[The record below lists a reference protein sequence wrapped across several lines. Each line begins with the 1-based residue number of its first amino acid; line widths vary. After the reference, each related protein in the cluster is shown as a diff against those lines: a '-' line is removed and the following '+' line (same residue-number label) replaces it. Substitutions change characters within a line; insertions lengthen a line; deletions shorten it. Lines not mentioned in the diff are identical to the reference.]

1 MSGSNPITYD
11 QMKDLL
17 TGQANTFASAL
28 RNSPGSSSSAPSSS
42 SGGSVTASNAKD
54 VNNAVGSIV
63 QGFERAGKGASSV
76 GMVLEGVS
84 SGLGK
89 INVLGVQQGFDAMKN
104 NFVGTV
110 DMQKQ
115 MISTGL
121 LAAGQTADWGK
132 KIAESGGNA
141 AEFERQR
148 QKYAQSLG
156 GLAGTNEGTAKEL
169 LAFQKDFRESKFGQT
184 LQSMGMY
191 PEQINEIATN
201 ALVRSQNLNLQ
212 DEKSRK
218 EAIKSV
224 GEFTMATLGAA
235 SVTNKST
242 EQLLKEN
249 QVRSEDLDVNLALLA
264 GGKEMSDSYRALKNV
279 TGELGSE
286 LQGSIDEIFAMG
298 VVTEKAGNNLSAIGP
313 AGTAL
318 GEAALALRNAK
329 TEEQRK
335 EAEQRLQ
342 VAKNNM
348 DAYMRQQGPGGF
360 AAQAQSQKYTDD
372 AVGQAMRKIAGQEM
386 TRLQMQS
393 TGAQQIGARGQP
405 TAGQV
410 QTVKDFQASQM
421 AQAASGRNADGTK
434 GVGTEAFQN
443 IVAADIA
450 ARNNYNKL
458 VVQGY
463 EKFSGAV
470 DKFSG
475 AVLLMPGAKAAKT
488 GQEVTPSAG
497 STGPIEKPPPR
508 GPRAG
513 GSPGLDGLLGNV
525 KQETQGV
532 PKGWMEALE
541 KFDPNGEMV
550 QLDGE
555 EVVANKKQWTAIG
568 ETLNAK
574 VSGASSKK
582 KASTAP
588 ADTTAEKTLDVE
600 LGKLIDK
607 MPGEA
612 SLNKTMGDIKAPDFS
627 KMPDL
632 GKMMGEIKP
641 PDMSKMP
648 DITKMMGDI
657 KMPDVSKTLEGVAG
671 KFGPD
676 MFKPL
681 TSGMTDMFKPLSNMS
696 MPSTDG
702 LLGGL
707 KGMTAGL
714 SSELGTKTAKTETGP
729 VPATQEAAVP
739 AGLPNQDMLA
749 GLLEK
754 LNTSVAGM
762 GGLLQEGNQIA
773 QSGNNQLA
781 SVADN
786 RFTIG

>member
-17 TGQANTFASAL
+17 TGQASTFASAL
-28 RNSPGSSSSAPSSS
+28 RNTPGGSSPGG
-42 SGGSVTASNAKD
+42 SGGASITGANAKD
-54 VNNAVGSIV
+54 VNGAVDSV
-63 QGFERAGKGASSV
+63 VKGFERAGKGGSAV
-76 GMVLEGVS
+76 GSVLEGVS
-84 SGLGK
+84 AGLGK
-89 INVLGVQQGFDAMKN
+89 MTGNVLGVQSGFDAMKN
-104 NFVGTV
+104 SFMGTV
-110 DMQKQ
+110 DMQKA
-115 MISTGL
+115 MIGSGML
-121 LAAGQTADWGK
+121 SAGQTADWGK
-132 KIAESGGNA
+132 KLAESGGNVQHFQTQLA
-141 AEFERQR
+141 KVQG
-148 QKYAQSLG
+148 SMT
-156 GLAGTNEGTAKEL
+156 GLASNNVDAAKEL
-169 LAFQKDFRESKFGQT
+169 LAFQKDFRESKPGKMFE
-184 LQSMGMY
+184 SMGMV

-201 ALVRSQNLNLQ
+201 ALIRSQNLGLQ

-224 GEFTMATLGAA
+224 GEFSMAMLNNAA
-235 SVTNKST
+235 VTNKT
-242 EQLLKEN
+242 TDQLMREN
-249 QVRSEDLDVNLALLA
+249 AVRSEDLDVNLALLS
-264 GGKEMSDSYRALKNV
+264 GGKELNDSYRALKNV
-279 TGELGSE
+279 TGDLGSE

-335 EAEQRLQ
+335 EGEQRLQ
-342 VAKNNM
+342 LAKNNM

-372 AVGQAMRKIAGQEM
+372 AVGQSMRRIAGQELS
-386 TRLQMQS
+386 RLQLQS
-393 TGAQQIGARGQP
+393 TGAQQLGQRGP
-405 TAGQV
+405 TTAGQV
-410 QTVKDFQASQM
+410 QTVRDFQASQM
-421 AQAASGRNADGTK
+421 AANASGRTPDGAK
-434 GVGTEAFQN
+434 APGTEAFQN

-450 ARNNYNKL
+450 ARNNFNKL
-458 VVQGY
+458 QAAGY

-470 DKFSG
+470 DNFSK
-475 AVLLMPGAKAAKT
+475 AVLMMPGAKAAKT
-488 GQEVTPSAG
+488 GQEATP
-497 STGPIEKPPPR
+497 TEVRTPVEKPTPR
-508 GPRAG
+508 VRLG
-513 GSPGLDGLLGNV
+513 GSPGLDDLLGNV

-555 EVVANKKQWTAIG
+555 EVVSNKKQWTAIG
-568 ETLNAK
+568 EALQSK
-574 VSGASSKK
+574 MSGASSKK
-582 KASTAP
+582 KESTAP
-588 ADTTAEKTLDVE
+588 KDAAGGMQNQLDTVV
-600 LGKLIDK
+600 GKLIDG
-607 MPGEA
+607 MPGETGI
-612 SLNKTMGDIKAPDFS
+612 NKTGDIKMPDFS
-627 KMPDL
+627 KMPDIT
-632 GKMMGEIKP
+632 KMMGDIKM
-641 PDMSKMP
+641 PDVSKMP

-702 LLGGL
+702 LFGGL

-714 SSELGTKTAKTETGP
+714 SSELGTKAAKTETGP
-729 VPATQEAAVP
+729 APATQEAAVP
-739 AGLPNQDMLA
+739 TGLPNQDMLA

-781 SVADN
+781 SAADN

>member
-1 MSGSNPITYD
+1 MTGSNPITYD

-17 TGQANTFASAL
+17 TGQASTFASAL
-28 RNSPGSSSSAPSSS
+28 RNTPGGSSPG
-42 SGGSVTASNAKD
+42 GGGGASITGANAKD
-54 VNNAVGSIV
+54 VNSAVGSVI
-63 QGFERAGKGASSV
+63 QGFERAGRGASSV
-76 GMVLEGVS
+76 GSVLEGVS

-115 MISTGL
+115 MVNSGL
-121 LAAGQTADWGK
+121 LAAGQTAEWGK
-132 KIAESGGNA
+132 RI
-141 AEFERQR
+141 
-148 QKYAQSLG
+148 
-156 GLAGTNEGTAKEL
+156 AGTGGDAGDFQARYNKYKESLTGLGASNLSTAQEL
-169 LAFQKDFRESKFGQT
+169 ASFQKDFRDSKIGKT
-184 LQSMGMY
+184 LESMGFV

-201 ALVRSQNLNLQ
+201 ALSRSQNLGLQ
-212 DEKSRK
+212 DEKARK

-224 GEFTMATLGAA
+224 GEFTMATLGASA
-235 SVTNKST
+235 ATNKST
-242 EQLLKEN
+242 DQLLREN
-249 QVRSEDLDVNLALLA
+249 QVRSEDLDVNLALLS
-264 GGKEMSDSYRALKNV
+264 GGKELSDSYRALKNV

-348 DAYMRQQGPGGF
+348 DTYMRQQGPGGF

-386 TRLQMQS
+386 TRLQLQS
-393 TGAQQIGARGQP
+393 TGAQQLGGRGQQNDV
-405 TAGQV
+405 AS
-410 QTVKDFQASQM
+410 VKQFQANQM
-421 AQAASGRNADGTK
+421 AMGASGRDASGK
-434 GVGTEAFQN
+434 KEVGTEAYQN

-470 DKFSG
+470 DTFSK
-475 AVLLMPGAKAAKT
+475 AVLIMPGAKAAKT
-488 GQEVTPSAG
+488 GQEVTPTEA
-497 STGPIEKPPPR
+497 TTPVEKPKKR
-508 GPRAG
+508 EK
-513 GSPGLDGLLGNV
+513 GSPGLDDLLGNV

-555 EVVANKKQWTAIG
+555 EVVSNKKQWTAIG
-568 ETLNAK
+568 EALK
-574 VSGASSKK
+574 SKMSGTSSKK
-582 KASTAP
+582 KESTAP
-588 ADTTAEKTLDVE
+588 KDAAGGMQNQLDTVV
-600 LGKLIDK
+600 GKLIDG
-607 MPGEA
+607 MPGETGI
-612 SLNKTMGDIKAPDFS
+612 NKTGDIKMPDF
-627 KMPDL
+627 
-632 GKMMGEIKP
+632 
-641 PDMSKMP
+641 SKMP

-702 LLGGL
+702 LFGGL

-714 SSELGTKTAKTETGP
+714 SSELGTKAAQTETGP
-729 VPATQEAAVP
+729 APATQEAAVP
-739 AGLPNQDMLA
+739 TGLPNQDMLA

-781 SVADN
+781 SAADN